1 MNSLVRSLA
10 RSLGGLLRAV
20 LRAIAT
26 VIVVPLLL
34 FEEWGW
40 EPLAALVARLSR
52 LPFWA
57 ALEDRLRRLPPWG
70 ALLAFFVPVLVLLPV
85 KVLALFLFSN
95 GHAATALTVLVLAK
109 LVGTALVARIF
120 QLVEGPLM
128 RIPWFARWYPRWK
141 AWKDQV
147 LALVRQSRPWR
158 TVKAINRR
166 ISRGWRRLR
175 EG

>member
-10 RSLGGLLRAV
+10 RSFGGLLRAV

>member
-1 MNSLVRSLA
+1 MTSFA
-10 RSLGGLLRAV
+10 RALRALLRAIGIV
-20 LRAIAT
+20 L
-26 VIVVPLLL
+26 VVPVLL

-40 EPLAALVARLSR
+40 EPLAALAARLSR

-57 ALEDRLRRLPPWG
+57 ALEERLRRLPPWG
-70 ALLAFFVPVLVLLPV
+70 ALLAFFVPVVLLLPV
-85 KVLALFLFSN
+85 KVLALFLFSR
-95 GHAATALTVLVLAK
+95 GHAASALTVLVLAK
-109 LVGTALVARIF
+109 LVGTATVARIF

-141 AWKDQV
+141 AWKDHV
-147 LALVRQSRPWR
+147 LTLVRQSRPWR
-158 TVKAINRR
+158 VVRALNRR

>member
-1 MNSLVRSLA
+1 MLPYPSRMTSLA
-10 RSLGGLLRAV
+10 RALRALLRAIGIV
-20 LRAIAT
+20 L
-26 VIVVPLLL
+26 VVPVLL

-40 EPLAALVARLSR
+40 EPLAALAARLSR

-57 ALEDRLRRLPPWG
+57 ALEERLRRLPPWG
-70 ALLAFFVPVLVLLPV
+70 ALLAFFVPVVLLLPV
-85 KVLALFLFSN
+85 KVLALFLFSR
-95 GHAATALTVLVLAK
+95 GHAASALTVLVLAK
-109 LVGTALVARIF
+109 LVGTAIVARIF

-141 AWKDQV
+141 AWKDHV
-147 LALVRQSRPWR
+147 LTLVRQSRPWR
-158 TVKAINRR
+158 VVRALNRR